1 MSLRLGQETEWVWAE
16 SASANFFEVL
26 GVTPA
31 YGAFSVRTR
40 HSSGRGQRG
49 GD

>member
-31 YGAFSVRTR
+31 YGRFFRRTR
-40 HSSGRGQRG
+40 TLIRAGTAWW
-49 GD
+49 